1 MNHGLIHVT
10 YTPNVAEITV
20 HGVYQYDLGL
30 KLCVS
35 GVDSGSNIQ
44 MHYGIQGLTKTLDN
58 AASFEDGAWVTNIP
72 NILTAQTMDILCY
85 VYLESDAVGK
95 TFFVVRLPVSPR
107 EKPSGYQYTETE
119 LTGYNELMAQ
129 LRTVISETQ
138 TLKEQTQEVAQRASA
153 SADEADANAAK
164 ADVAAIA
171 ALAAADQAESL
182 RLQTVALQQE
192 VRSEVDTLDQNLRN
206 QVAELDQSLRTDVA
220 ELELDARSQITQLD
234 EDLRADVAG
243 FEQQLTADVNA
254 FKEQVAGDV
263 AEMNEKVTQIDQ
275 RRLSASLD
283 ESGTVTLYMTQ

>member
-20 HGVYQYDLGL
+20 YGVYQYDLGL

-35 GVDSGSNIQ
+35 GIDSGSNIQ
-44 MHYGIQGLTKTLDN
+44 MHYGVQGLTKTLDN
-58 AASFEDGAWVTNIP
+58 AASFEDGAWVTSIP

-107 EKPSGYQYTETE
+107 EKPSGYQYTEAE

-164 ADVAAIA
+164 ADVAANA
-171 ALAAADQAESL
+171 ATAAADQAESL
-182 RLQTVALQQE
+182 RLQTVALQQ
-192 VRSEVDTLDQNLRN
+192 
-206 QVAELDQSLRTDVA
+206 
-220 ELELDARSQITQLD
+220 
-234 EDLRADVAG
+234 
-243 FEQQLTADVNA
+243 QLTVDVNA

-275 RRLSASLD
+275 RRLSSSLD
-283 ESGTVTLYMTQ
+283 ESGTVTLYITQ